1 MPDTK
6 MTQDQEDIR
15 KAIIR
20 EFGSYV
26 NGTEQRRYDRLLAE
40 FDHLVNYYMR
50 SETFTVVEGGQ
61 PVEYRVSYAMVKGH
75 AGPGWYYHTTDYP
88 DEGSVG
94 AFLTKEAAI
103 ADARQEAFPPKTGS

>member
-1 MPDTK
+1 

-15 KAIIR
+15 NAIIR

-26 NGTEQRRYDRLLAE
+26 NGTEQRQYDRLLAE
-40 FDHLVNYYMR
+40 FDHLVFYYMR
-50 SETFTVVEGGQ
+50 SEPFTVVDGDQ
-61 PVEYRVSYAMVKGH
+61 TIEYTVSYAMVKGH

-103 ADARQEAFPPKTGS
+103 ADARKESFPARQEA